1 MKARRLLACGATAA
15 VALAATAATIS
26 PVAARGGTP
35 RAATTTYIVTL
46 DPSNTN
52 VAATARTQLARAGA
66 PRPGRVFSAAIDG
79 HTATLTPT
87 QAARLATEP
96 TVAAV
101 EPDRTVTITDNQ
113 PHQAWTASR
122 LTPTTTPT
130 VPAPSAV
137 TQTGAPWG
145 LDRADQRSRPLT
157 GTYTYTRTGAAVTA
171 YIIDTGIR
179 LTHNDFTGRAT
190 SGYDA
195 IDGGPADDC
204 NGHGTHVA
212 STVAGTTHG
221 IAKRANLI
229 AVRVL
234 GCTGSGSTSGVV
246 AGMDWVVNHHQPGQ
260 PAVVNMSLGGSPS
273 TALDTAVARLTT
285 DGITVVV
292 AAGNSNTDAINNSP
306 ARAPTAITVAASDRN
321 DTLASFSNYGTS
333 VDIIAPG
340 VSIPAAWH
348 TTNTA
353 TNTISGTSMA
363 SPHVAGAAAK
373 LLQTTPTATPTQI
386 TNTLTTTATPN
397 QITNTRNTPNRLL
410 HTY

>member
-1 MKARRLLACGATAA
+1 MAPVSAT
-15 VALAATAATIS
+15 
-26 PVAARGGTP
+26 PRGGTP

-46 DPSNTN
+46 DPSNSD
-52 VAATARTQLARAGA
+52 VAATARTQLAQAGA
-66 PRPGRVFSAAIDG
+66 PRRPGRVFSAAIDG
-79 HTATLTPT
+79 YTATLTPT

-101 EPDRTVTITDNQ
+101 EIDRTVTITDNQ

-122 LTPTTTPT
+122 LTPTTT

-179 LTHNDFTGRAT
+179 LTHTDFAGRAT

-195 IDGGPADDC
+195 IDGGIADDC

-212 STVAGTTHG
+212 STVAGTTYG
-221 IAKRANLI
+221 IAKRANLV

-234 GCTGSGSTSGVV
+234 GCTGSGTTSGVV

-260 PAVVNMSLGGSPS
+260 PAVVNMSLGGSTS
-273 TALDTAVARLTT
+273 TALDAAVARLTA

-292 AAGNSNTDAINNSP
+292 AAGNSNTDASNNSP

-321 DTLASFSNYGTS
+321 DNLASFSNYGTS

-410 HTY
+410 HTN